1 MKRESGSQSLKSRNT
16 NVHLFDV
23 RLLRAFHAL
32 GSVFATLENTI
43 IIFLSPPPPPP
54 PKKKLQSF
62 QEKLKTI
69 VMQNLGGGRDR
80 KTIIVFS
87 KVANPRCSLEIR
99 LAHSLVCF
107 C

>member
-54 PKKKLQSF
+54 KKI
-62 QEKLKTI
+62 TI
-69 VMQNLGGGRDR
+69 VPRETENDSYAKFGGWAGQKDNYS
-80 KTIIVFS
+80 IF
-87 KVANPRCSLEIR
+87 
-99 LAHSLVCF
+99 
-107 C
+107 